1 MNISIEIV
9 AELVDGYW
17 QHCSNLLIDW
27 YWQYG
32 SKRTGAYALSRGG
45 WLGDALRMLNEAKA
59 VKDAQTIYSKP
70 TMALWGPSQSGKSTL
85 LAEFI
90 DAQATPEGENS
101 ALHWNAPARFSGD
114 NRGGEVAVLN
124 PYNQGADASGCV
136 TRFQLRSEIPH
147 PECPVEVQFATQ
159 QEILLSLAIGYLS
172 ETTAKTA
179 DGEVRHWTP
188 SDLAEV
194 VRIATKDCKS
204 KEPEKAAFAL
214 LIEVLNVVDTLID
227 IESPRYVNL
236 QSEWASRRA
245 DLLNNNALVSNIEC
259 VQRLAAELLWD
270 SWPNMTALYT
280 RLSERCEQL
289 GGRKYYCTVE
299 MAALLLNI
307 SAAALYSAS
316 GYVRNLVDTCTAQ
329 PLSNGEISLVRGSG
343 GFFSGEIDFA
353 IAQGLVSL
361 IVVPLREDIIRA
373 SHPDLY
379 KLLQTSDLVDFP
391 GVANEHKSADPIA
404 DEKISLEYRTADGKR
419 PLLGLTQVM
428 KRGKTASIV
437 ISSSRNLNIDAFS
450 LLVRMPAGQQYP
462 AQPTQLMNGIRHW
475 FKSMGQRHNPLD
487 TSGTLP
493 INLILTFS
501 ASLLNMV
508 HASGTGLDG
517 LSGVFNKLTGLGA
530 LADSNIVTTFCVNY
544 PQFPDGQIH
553 IDSDERKKE
562 VVKMILDD
570 KHFSKLFERTKA
582 TLREMADMSL
592 GSCGGRSFLFRK
604 MLEQL
609 QSSQRPALLAKKS
622 SELTAEWN
630 ARMAEALPGADDD
643 SSTRLQDI
651 DKMCRA
657 IRKTSLSAR
666 EMAQMILDFEDLK
679 PEVLQIIPR
688 SSGEM
693 RTYVESQV
701 QLWVEESKKRPLQT
715 ELGFENQ
722 EHRTR
727 VLNYLC
733 ENVQGKELE
742 DWLSKLDSKRFTTE
756 ERREC
761 RRLVAT
767 FLMNQMFPSECA
779 HKRGNACVNVLND
792 LAASET
798 QRERDLEQDPFYLSV
813 TLPFLNVL
821 ENVKTPKNS
830 QERGVQTGDAELLA
844 LLNK

>member
-1 MNISIEIV
+1 MNINTDIA
-9 AELVDGYW
+9 AE
-17 QHCSNLLIDW
+17 LIDW

-32 SKRTGAYALSRGG
+32 SMRSGAYALSRGG

-90 DAQATPEGENS
+90 DANALEDGTNS
-101 ALHWNAPARFSGD
+101 ALHWNAPARFCGD
-114 NRGGEVAVLN
+114 NKGGEVAVLN

-136 TRFQLRSEIPH
+136 TRFQMRSEIPY

-159 QEILLSLAIGYLS
+159 QEILLSLAVGYLS
-172 ETTAKTA
+172 ETAAKTA
-179 DGEVRHWTP
+179 EGEVRHWTP
-188 SDLAEV
+188 SDLPEIIK
-194 VRIATKDCKS
+194 IAVKDSKS
-204 KEPEKAAFAL
+204 KEPDKAAFKL

-259 VQRLAAELLWD
+259 VQRFAAELLWD
-270 SWPNMTALYT
+270 SWPNMSALYA
-280 RLSERCEQL
+280 RLFERCDQL
-289 GGRKYYCTVE
+289 GGKKYYCTVE

-316 GYVRNLVDTCTAQ
+316 DYVKNLVDSCTAQ
-329 PLSNGEISLVRGSG
+329 PLSNGDISLVRGSG

-361 IVVPLREDIIRA
+361 IVVPLKEEVIRS
-373 SHPDLY
+373 SHPELY
-379 KLLQTSDLVDFP
+379 NLLQKADLVDFP

-404 DEKISLEYRTADGKR
+404 DEKISLEYRTPEGKR

-517 LSGVFNKLTGLGA
+517 LSGVFNKLTGLGD
-530 LADSNIVTTFCVNY
+530 LAKPNIVTTFCVNY
-544 PQFPDGQIH
+544 PKFSDGEIH
-553 IDSDERKKE
+553 IDSDDRKKE
-562 VVKMILDD
+562 VVKMILEDR
-570 KHFSKLFERTKA
+570 HFSKLFERTKA
-582 TLREMADMSL
+582 TLREMADMSD
-592 GSCGGRSFLFRK
+592 GSYGGRSFLFRK
-604 MLEQL
+604 MHEQL
-609 QSSQRPALLAKKS
+609 QSSQRPALLAAKTS
-622 SELTAEWN
+622 NLLSEWN
-630 ARMAEALPGADDD
+630 ARMAEALPGAEDGAG
-643 SSTRLQDI
+643 TRLQDI
-651 DKMCRA
+651 DKMCKS
-657 IRKTSLSAR
+657 ILETSLSAK
-666 EMAQMILDFEDLK
+666 EMAQKILDFEDLK
-679 PEVLQIIPR
+679 PEVLHIIPR
-688 SSGEM
+688 RTEQM

-701 QLWVEESKKRPLQT
+701 QLWMEESKKRPLQT

-727 VLNYLC
+727 VLSYLC

-742 DWLSKLDSKRFTTE
+742 EWLSKLDRKRLGSE

-767 FLMNQMFPSECA
+767 FLMNQIFPTECA
-779 HKRGNACVNVLND
+779 HKSEHACVNVLND
-792 LAASET
+792 LAASEA
-798 QRERDLEQDPFYLSV
+798 QWDRDLEQDPFYLSV
-813 TLPFLNVL
+813 TVPFLNVL

-830 QERGVQTGDAELLA
+830 HERGVQPGDAELQV
-844 LLNK
+844 LLSK